1 MMEGPDVMA
10 VKERLVA
17 LGYLHAATHDTFGD
31 DTLAA
36 VTAFQTANGLEAD
49 GVVGPDTWAALF
61 GGVGTG
67 APAEPERPA
76 APDAPAYTRL
86 LRRLSTGADV
96 MAVKERLVALGY
108 LHAATH
114 DTFGDD
120 TLAAVTAFQA
130 ANGLE
135 ADGVVG
141 QDTWAAAVWRCKARG
156 AGGRVGHPGKHRHG
170 GGAGHRGRAVRRGR
184 HAAQDRP

>member
-10 VKERLVA
+10 V
-17 LGYLHAATHDTFGD
+17 
-31 DTLAA
+31 
-36 VTAFQTANGLEAD
+36 
-49 GVVGPDTWAALF
+49 
-61 GGVGTG
+61 
-67 APAEPERPA
+67 
-76 APDAPAYTRL
+76 
-86 LRRLSTGADV
+86 
-96 MAVKERLVALGY
+96 MERLVALGY

-141 QDTWAAAVWRCKARG
+141 PDTWAALF
-156 AGGRVGHPGKHRHG
+156 
-170 GGAGHRGRAVRRGR
+170 GGAGTARPRRIDIR
-184 HAAQDRP
+184 IARPSIRDCSST

>member
-1 MMEGPDVMA
+1 MTYTRLLKHMMEGPDVKA

-36 VTAFQTANGLEAD
+36 VTAFQAANGLEAD

-61 GGVGTG
+61 GGAGSG

-76 APDAPAYTRL
+76 EPDAPAYTRL
-86 LRRLSTGADV
+86 LKHMMEGPDV

-141 QDTWAAAVWRCKARG
+141 PDTWAALFGGAGTGRARG
-156 AGGRVGHPGKHRHG
+156 AGASP
-170 GGAGHRGRAVRRGR
+170 
-184 HAAQDRP
+184 RPRTRPSIRDCSST